1 MVNLIVDHPMSSVER
16 GKNDRIV
23 NDTKKG
29 IVRTRDIPSSFHSN
43 IESNH
48 QL

>member
-29 IVRTRDIPSSFHSN
+29 IIRTRDGYTIIIPFEHRV
-43 IESNH
+43 
-48 QL
+48 